1 MGLTSW
7 KNSPEGKIIKTD
19 VSIAKNYLNKTELE
33 SLGRIV
39 NAFLDLAENRA
50 ERNIP
55 MTMQDWAKRIDAF
68 LEFDERKILK
78 DEGKISAQIAKEK
91 AETEFEKYRIIQDRL
106 FRSDFDKE
114 IMKQLPKN
122 NKND

>member
-19 VSIAKNYLNKTELE
+19 VSIAKNHLNKTELE